1 MSVMTNEWRDPH
13 EKLSEGSEVWKSCM
27 GEGWAKMDGEER
39 KGWLL

>member
-1 MSVMTNEWRDPH
+1 MRRQV
-13 EKLSEGSEVWKSCM
+13 KGSEVWKSCM